1 MLNISFGQSK
11 YFVDNLSENV
21 ARGMRQKIRRGDW
34 PGWAPIGYLNDPVS
48 RKVVPAPTK
57 GDLVKKLFE
66 TYATGDFTVQ
76 SLIKLT
82 FNWGLTNKRGDPL
95 VKDTIYRTFT
105 NPFYFGLLRYKG
117 ELFQGTHEPLISK
130 ELFDK
135 TQDVLARRGKPRK
148 NTNIPFPLLGFMGCL
163 ACGSMITAERQ
174 KGHHYYRCT
183 RKKGKCTEPYVREES
198 LAQQMAYAISSV
210 SLPQDAYEYLT
221 NAVEEE
227 AKAST
232 QPLLA
237 EKALGDRKIKEA
249 QAKLDRLLDAHLE
262 GLVDKQEYQAKK
274 DVLLSSQVT
283 LRERRAQLESGALS
297 WLEPARA
304 FLKAA
309 RDASPLSASGDLVSQ
324 KNFLQKVGS
333 NHHLAGRRLHF
344 EFQSPWAL
352 LGGSSFEF
360 KNLAGNSGG
369 SFKPHPSASA
379 DGNFLK
385 TRYNYNMWSF
395 FLDVRTHFKD
405 KYGCAGISIPSTA
418 QKTIPELEADEVNPP
433 KRTSRKL

>member
-95 VKDTIYRTFT
+95 VKDTIYLTFT

-232 QPLLA
+232 QPLFA
-237 EKALGDRKIKEA
+237 
-249 QAKLDRLLDAHLE
+249 
-262 GLVDKQEYQAKK
+262 
-274 DVLLSSQVT
+274 
-283 LRERRAQLESGALS
+283 
-297 WLEPARA
+297 
-304 FLKAA
+304 
-309 RDASPLSASGDLVSQ
+309 
-324 KNFLQKVGS
+324 
-333 NHHLAGRRLHF
+333 
-344 EFQSPWAL
+344 
-352 LGGSSFEF
+352 
-360 KNLAGNSGG
+360 
-369 SFKPHPSASA
+369 
-379 DGNFLK
+379 
-385 TRYNYNMWSF
+385 
-395 FLDVRTHFKD
+395 
-405 KYGCAGISIPSTA
+405 
-418 QKTIPELEADEVNPP
+418 
-433 KRTSRKL
+433 